1 MRDYW
6 QRGHGRALWTLS
18 PAVLAARRIRCI
30 APMPIM
36 NHNVTQ
42 PITETLYPESQT
54 SAGPW
59 RNLNDF
65 SDQSDLD
72 EEIDETT
79 PFDSTGITTE
89 SSGGG
94 RFLEDCDPDGPTDDV
109 VGTWPLPVF
118 TDTPNGSETFV
129 LEIRS
134 RLKETFIQSPPNEPE
149 VEVELILLQGASSI
163 VNTARPIHG
172 PGTGFGLDSET
183 LSAGEV
189 TTLLSDTGDMRLRI
203 IARGCIQEVGD
214 EADVEVSM
222 ARLRVFP

>member
-18 PAVLAARRIRCI
+18 PGALAARRIRCI

-36 NHNVTQ
+36 NHEVRP
-42 PITETLYPESQT
+42 PITETLYPDSQT
-54 SAGPW
+54 AAGAW
-59 RNLNDF
+59 NNLNDF
-65 SDQSDLD
+65 SDSSDLD

-89 SSGGG
+89 SAGGG
-94 RFLEDCDPDGPTDDV
+94 RFLEVCGVPQDDV
-109 VGTWPLPVF
+109 TGTWPILDF
-118 TDTPNGSETFV
+118 TDPPNGSETFI
-129 LEIRS
+129 LEVRC

-172 PGTGFGLDSET
+172 PGTSFGTEAET

-189 TTLLSDTGDMRLRI
+189 TTLLSDTTDMRLRI
-203 IARGCIQEVGD
+203 IARGCVQELGD
-214 EADVEVSM
+214 EADAEVSM